1 MGIYGV
7 AILAVG
13 MYRVPAPAVGLYRI
27 PVDEYEGPP
36 AVGMYG
42 VPTLAVGMYGV
53 PAVGCDAPP
62 STGAY
67 GILAVE
73 GGELVILGCAAIK
86 IPFCRRLVFITPY
99 KRKNWAAFQ
108 KKMKI
113 FSQPEN
119 HRLRRLHGL
128 GQSANKKVNERTE
141 ERSSPKKRVCF
152 LCCLLLEE
160 TRRRHACHY
169 GPVLLRRQ
177 GGDNLFEARVAAQR
191 VPPRQELQFTIA
203 KDAWRSHSNKKL
215 FAGQLFVASPRGD

>member
-1 MGIYGV
+1 MYRVPVRECEGPPAVGIYGV

-36 AVGMYG
+36 AVGIYG

-86 IPFCRRLVFITPY
+86 IPFPKSRVLPRKYHRHGQHGHRQRPIANGGVVFCRRLVFITPY
-99 KRKNWAAFQ
+99 KRKNSAAFQ

-113 FSQPEN
+113 FS
-119 HRLRRLHGL
+119 
-128 GQSANKKVNERTE
+128 
-141 ERSSPKKRVCF
+141 
-152 LCCLLLEE
+152 
-160 TRRRHACHY
+160 
-169 GPVLLRRQ
+169 
-177 GGDNLFEARVAAQR
+177 
-191 VPPRQELQFTIA
+191 
-203 KDAWRSHSNKKL
+203 
-215 FAGQLFVASPRGD
+215 

>member
-42 VPTLAVGMYGV
+42 VP
-53 PAVGCDAPP
+53 AVGCDAPP

-73 GGELVILGCAAIK
+73 GGELVIPGCAAIK

-99 KRKNWAAFQ
+99 KRKNSAAFQ

-113 FSQPEN
+113 FS
-119 HRLRRLHGL
+119 
-128 GQSANKKVNERTE
+128 
-141 ERSSPKKRVCF
+141 
-152 LCCLLLEE
+152 
-160 TRRRHACHY
+160 
-169 GPVLLRRQ
+169 
-177 GGDNLFEARVAAQR
+177 
-191 VPPRQELQFTIA
+191 
-203 KDAWRSHSNKKL
+203 
-215 FAGQLFVASPRGD
+215 

>member
-42 VPTLAVGMYGV
+42 VPTLAVGMYSV

-86 IPFCRRLVFITPY
+86 IPFCRRLAFITPY

-113 FSQPEN
+113 FS
-119 HRLRRLHGL
+119 
-128 GQSANKKVNERTE
+128 
-141 ERSSPKKRVCF
+141 
-152 LCCLLLEE
+152 
-160 TRRRHACHY
+160 
-169 GPVLLRRQ
+169 
-177 GGDNLFEARVAAQR
+177 
-191 VPPRQELQFTIA
+191 
-203 KDAWRSHSNKKL
+203 
-215 FAGQLFVASPRGD
+215 